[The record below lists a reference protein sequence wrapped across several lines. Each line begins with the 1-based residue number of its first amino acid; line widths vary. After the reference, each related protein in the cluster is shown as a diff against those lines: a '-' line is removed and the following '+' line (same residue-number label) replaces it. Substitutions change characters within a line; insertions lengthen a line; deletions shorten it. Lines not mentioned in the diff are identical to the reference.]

1 MGSLGLNTTSA
12 WSPASMKGTPS
23 TFWLDVDLPIFQL
36 MLVIWHGA
44 LAVRMWMEGVNPPLH
59 TVSPVFL
66 SFSCFPQLS
75 LPGWSC
81 TNTSA
86 VNSAAALGGLGSTLI
101 SSMAITSPACGM
113 FSLGSFLTL
122 SPTLSP
128 QPASCTDLWCISMEK
143 MLPVQPVGEK
153 RTLAPGEMAPCSTRP
168 VITSPT
174 PLILYTPD
182 TGIRNAFLLCLG
194 GFTTFSSASMSV
206 CPLTFS
212 FLILTVQ
219 PLNHGMLSLTWFRL
233 SPLKPL
239 IGMKGIFFVLY
250 PIFVSILSTSP
261 LISLYL

>member
-12 WSPASMKGTPS
+12 WSPASMQGTPS

-66 SFSCFPQLS
+66 YFSCFPQLS

-86 VNSAAALGGLGSTLI
+86 VNSAAARGGLGSTLI
-101 SSMAITSPACGM
+101 SSMAITSPVCAM

-143 MLPVQPVGEK
+143 MLPVQPVN
-153 RTLAPGEMAPCSTRP
+153 R
-168 VITSPT
+168 
-174 PLILYTPD
+174 
-182 TGIRNAFLLCLG
+182 
-194 GFTTFSSASMSV
+194 
-206 CPLTFS
+206 
-212 FLILTVQ
+212 
-219 PLNHGMLSLTWFRL
+219 GMLSLTWFRL

-261 LISLYL
+261 LISLYRSSLQFTDLSSILLMP